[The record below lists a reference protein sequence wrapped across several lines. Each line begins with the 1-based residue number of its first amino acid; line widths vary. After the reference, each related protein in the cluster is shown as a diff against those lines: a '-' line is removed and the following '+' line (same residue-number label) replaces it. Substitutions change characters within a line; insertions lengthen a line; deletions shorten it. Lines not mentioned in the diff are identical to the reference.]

1 MELEKRKPY
10 WLYETT
16 VQLNDRLVLSKTMLH
31 SKAFYSMT
39 GAAKQILIELYIRL
53 RVDNYKPRKR
63 HRESERFYAKNN
75 GTLVLTYN
83 GIHKQFGYSTST
95 ISKALDQLVSHG
107 FIEIAELGCG
117 VKRLSHKI
125 ALITNW
131 QKYEMPEFKPG
142 MGKADRPV
150 NKGFEKHKNLETT
163 SETKEGITSETKAV
177 QSEKEPKPP

>member
-1 MELEKRKPY
+1 MEQEQRKSY
-10 WLYETT
+10 WLHETT
-16 VQLNDRLVLSKTMLH
+16 VQLNDRLVLSKKMLH
-31 SKAFYSMT
+31 SKAFITMT

-53 RVDNYKPRKR
+53 KVDRYKPRKR
-63 HRESERFYAKNN
+63 YRESERFITKNN
-75 GTLVLTYN
+75 GKLVLTYN

-131 QKYEMPEFKPG
+131 QKYETPEFKPG

-150 NKGFEKHKNLETT
+150 NKGFQKKKNLKTT
-163 SETKEGITSETKAV
+163 SETKEGITLETKAI
-177 QSEKEPKPP
+177 QIKKEPKPP